1 MERTVP
7 GSGKIT
13 ETTATLTCST
23 NLNIFTCSEPLGCM
37 LASAK
42 HCSYGYS
49 TRLSQRQSEAALK
62 ACSFEIEG
70 NLFDLW
76 ERSTCEGKDQGDAAR
91 GLLCQRGWAIISRE
105 DCLLSSRSS
114 PGGLAPHCQCG
125 SFQNKDTCLTSP
137 QANYARIKGEAK
149 WSR

>member
-1 MERTVP
+1 
-7 GSGKIT
+7 
-13 ETTATLTCST
+13 
-23 NLNIFTCSEPLGCM
+23 M
-37 LASAK
+37 LASTK

-49 TRLSQRQSEAALK
+49 TRLSQRQSQAALK

-125 SFQNKDTCLTSP
+125 SFQNKGICLTSP
-137 QANYARIKGEAK
+137 QANYARIKGEAQ